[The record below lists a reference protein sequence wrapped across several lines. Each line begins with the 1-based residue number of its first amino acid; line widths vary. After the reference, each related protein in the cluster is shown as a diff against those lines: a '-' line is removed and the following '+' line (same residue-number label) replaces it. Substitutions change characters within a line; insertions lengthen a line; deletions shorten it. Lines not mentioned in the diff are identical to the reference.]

1 MPPPTEVRTRRGQ
14 RLRAGLRALRVNVPR
29 TAWVCALVAV
39 LNAAA
44 WGVIVPAFQVSDE
57 QSHYAYVEYLVQAG
71 RPPVAQEQDTYSSS
85 EQAALSALRFREMRF
100 QPEEGAVWSAGDQ
113 SRMEALLAQEADR
126 GDGNGSATEVGSEPP
141 LYYALQA
148 VPYALASSGTVLD
161 RLQLM
166 RLLSAL
172 LAGATVLFTYLFLRE
187 ALPGMPEGWRVGALG
202 VAFLPM
208 FTLISG
214 GVNSDA
220 LLYAASAALFYTLAR
235 AFRRGLTRGGAIA
248 IGAALGAGLMTK
260 FNALGLVPGTAF
272 ALLLLGVRRERGLRP
287 GALALPA
294 LALAVAAAPV
304 LLEMAL
310 NASAWDRP
318 VVGATA
324 SNYRTSALNPSL
336 GETASYLWQFY
347 LVPLPGMAHYISAFP
362 FRDYWVR
369 GFVGMFGWLDGEFPP
384 LVYDLALV
392 PLAAGAL
399 LAGRTVVR
407 GRDRIRARLGELLSY
422 GVLALGLMAFVA
434 LASYISYLR
443 FGGSVAQ
450 TRYLFPLLPLYGALL
465 ALAARGAGR
474 RWAPVLG
481 TAIVVLAMA
490 HGLFAQLIVLAR
502 YYA

>member
-1 MPPPTEVRTRRGQ
+1 M
-14 RLRAGLRALRVNVPR
+14 NVPR
-29 TAWVCALVAV
+29 AAWICALVAV

-57 QSHYAYVEYLVQAG
+57 QSHYAYVDYLVQEH
-71 RPPVAQEQDTYSSS
+71 RPPVSQGKDVYSSS
-85 EQAALSALRFREMRF
+85 EQSALDALRFREMRF
-100 QPEEGAVWSAGDQ
+100 QPEEGAVWTAGDQ
-113 SRMEALLAQEADR
+113 SRVESLLAQEADR
-126 GDGNGSATEVGSEPP
+126 SDGNGGAREVGSEPP

-148 VPYALASSGTVLD
+148 VPYTLASGGTVLD

-172 LAGATVLFTYLFLRE
+172 LAGATVLFIYLFLRE
-187 ALPGMPEGWRVGALG
+187 ALPGMPEGWRVGAFG

-235 AFRRGLTRGGAIA
+235 AFRRGLTRAGAIA

-324 SNYRTSALNPSL
+324 SNYRTSALHPSL

-347 LVPLPGMAHYISAFP
+347 LAPLPGMTQYISAFP
-362 FRDYWVR
+362 FRDNWVR
-369 GFVGMFGWLDGEFPP
+369 GFVGWFGWLDGTFPP

-399 LAGRTVVR
+399 LAGRTIVR
-407 GRDRIRARLGELLSY
+407 RRDRIRARLGELLSY

-443 FGGSVAQ
+443 FGESVAQ
-450 TRYLFPLLPLYGALL
+450 TRYLFPLLPLYGLLL

-474 RWAPVLG
+474 RWAPALG

-490 HGLFAQLIVLAR
+490 HGLFAQLVVLAR

>member
-1 MPPPTEVRTRRGQ
+1 
-14 RLRAGLRALRVNVPR
+14 VNVPR
-29 TAWVCALVAV
+29 AAWVCALVGV
-39 LNAAA
+39 LNAVA

-57 QSHYAYVEYLVQAG
+57 QSHYAYVEYLVQEG
-71 RPPVAQEQDTYSSS
+71 RPPAAQEEDTYSSS

-113 SRMEALLAQEADR
+113 LRMEALLAQDSDR

-148 VPYALASSGTVLD
+148 VPYALASGGTVLD

-172 LAGATVLFTYLFLRE
+172 LAGGTVLFTYLFLRE
-187 ALPGMPEGWRVGALG
+187 ALPGTPEGWTVGALG

-208 FTLISG
+208 FTFISS

-220 LLYAASAALFYTLAR
+220 LLYTASAALFYTVGR

-260 FNALGLVPGTAF
+260 FNALGLVPGTAI
-272 ALLLLGVRRERGLRP
+272 ALLVLGVRRERGLRA

-304 LLEMAL
+304 VLEMAL

-324 SNYRTSALNPSL
+324 SNYQTSALHPSL
-336 GETASYLWQFY
+336 GETASYLSQFY
-347 LVPLPGMAHYISAFP
+347 LVPLPGMTHYLSAFP
-362 FRDYWVR
+362 FRTNWLR
-369 GFVGMFGWLDGEFPP
+369 GFVGWFGWLDGTFPP

-399 LAGRTVVR
+399 LAGRTIVR
-407 GRDRIRARLGELLSY
+407 SRDRIRARLGELLSY
-422 GVLALGLMAFVA
+422 GLLALGLMAFVA

-443 FGGSVAQ
+443 FGESIAQ

-474 RWAPVLG
+474 RWAPALG
-481 TAIVVLAMA
+481 AAIVVLAMA
-490 HGLFAQLIVLAR
+490 HGLFAQLIVIAR